1 MVFGVCFEVGC
12 QLVDTGCQ
20 QSHLNFWGPSVVGGA
35 GIGLDD
41 LGLD

>member
-1 MVFGVCFEVGC
+1 MVFGVCFEVGG
-12 QLVDTGCQ
+12 QLVDASSQ
-20 QSHLNFWGPSVVGGA
+20 QSDLDFWGARVVGST